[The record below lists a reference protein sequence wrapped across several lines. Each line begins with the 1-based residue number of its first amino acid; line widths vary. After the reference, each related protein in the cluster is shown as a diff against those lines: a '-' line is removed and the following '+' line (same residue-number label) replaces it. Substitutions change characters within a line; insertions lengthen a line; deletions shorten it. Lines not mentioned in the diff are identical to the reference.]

1 MGRLDGKVAI
11 ITGGARGMGEAE
23 CRLFAKEG
31 ATVIVTDV
39 LEEEGTAVARQI
51 RDDGGEARFYHHDV
65 TNEGRW
71 QEIIDATVEAHGKV
85 DILVN
90 NAGLGLLKTADETR
104 TDQWDRIM
112 NVNAKGVYFG
122 CKYIVPAMQ
131 KAGGGSII
139 NISSMYG
146 LVGAPAAAAYQA
158 AKGAVRLLSKSCA
171 VDYAKYNIR
180 VNSVH
185 PGIITTPIFGH
196 LAENKDAM
204 QKLLGTT
211 LMDRPGQPDE
221 VAYPVLFLA
230 SDESTY
236 MTGSELVV
244 DGGYTAV

>member
-23 CRLFAKEG
+23 SRLFAKEG
-31 ATVIVTDV
+31 AKVIITDV
-39 LEEEGTAVARQI
+39 LEKEGAAVAREI
-51 RDDGGEARFYHHDV
+51 CDAGGEAIFMAHDV
-65 TNEGRW
+65 TNEARW
-71 QEIIDATVEAHGKV
+71 QEVIDAAVAAHGKV

-90 NAGLGLLKTADETR
+90 NAGLGLLKTAEETR

-112 NVNAKGVYFG
+112 NVNAKGVFFG
-122 CKYIVPAMQ
+122 CKYIVPAMR

-146 LVGAPAAAAYQA
+146 LIGAPAAAAYQA
-158 AKGAVRLLSKSCA
+158 AKGASKMLAKSCA

-185 PGIITTPIFGH
+185 PGLIMTPIFGH
-196 LAENKDAM
+196 LAEDKVAM
-204 QKLLGTT
+204 KKLLGTT
-211 LMDRPGQPDE
+211 LMERPGQPDE

-230 SDESTY
+230 SDESSF
-236 MTGSELVV
+236 MTGAELVV

>member
-31 ATVIVTDV
+31 AKVVVTDV
-39 LEEEGTAVARQI
+39 LEEEG
-51 RDDGGEARFYHHDV
+51 GEATFLAHDV
-65 TNEGRW
+65 TSESRW
-71 QEIIDATVEAHGKV
+71 QEVIAAVVNTNGKIDV
-85 DILVN
+85 LVN
-90 NAGLGLLKTADETR
+90 NAGLGLLKTVDETR
-104 TDQWDRIM
+104 TDQWDRMM
-112 NVNAKGVYFG
+112 NVNAKGTFFG

-146 LVGAPAAAAYQA
+146 IVGAPAAAAYNA
-158 AKGAVRLLSKSCA
+158 AKGAVKMLTKSCA

-185 PGIITTPIFGH
+185 PGFILTPIFGH
-196 LAENKDAM
+196 LAKDEEAM
-204 QKLLGTT
+204 KLRLGTT
-211 LMDRPGQPDE
+211 LMERPGRPEE

-230 SDESTY
+230 SDESSF
-236 MTGSELVV
+236 MTGSELMV